1 MLPSGG
7 GPSKVT
13 TENFTAGNIKT
24 GVTIIVKYRGKDLYK
39 VLGTFTN
46 DANATAADILNTK
59 TAYVNGNKVTG
70 SMPNIGAVSQS
81 LAING
86 TYNVPKGYHNGSGR
100 VTQSIPTQGA
110 KTITPNTGD
119 QRVTAGR
126 YLTGD
131 ITVKG
136 DGNLV
141 AGNIKSGISIFGVWG
156 NVVSGRYAVA
166 SVGYGRVLSWE
177 VGDENHPYLQVAGS
191 SGWADSA
198 YGVLGQTGIHG
209 YGFISESA
217 IKWQCTKAGN
227 YTIQP
232 YGQGTM
238 NKQGDQYISS
248 GEWIT
253 MQFAETGDIYWRDTK
268 SGGFCIWYRP

>member
-1 MLPSGG
+1 MPSFMLPSGG

-110 KTITPNTGD
+110 KTITPNTRD

-141 AGNIKSGISIFGVWG
+141 AGNIKSGVSIFGVWG
-156 NVVSGRYAVA
+156 SYTGSVSQACVIMSHQNYDYDDDAQFSITQTSNIVSNVSKSKGVAVFQFNVTARVYCAATFFHYAEEG
-166 SVGYGRVLSWE
+166 SVGTCS
-177 VGDENHPYLQVAGS
+177 
-191 SGWADSA
+191 
-198 YGVLGQTGIHG
+198 I
-209 YGFISESA
+209 
-217 IKWQCTKAGN
+217 GN
-227 YTIQP
+227 QWVNATP
-232 YGQGTM
+232 G
-238 NKQGDQYISS
+238 
-248 GEWIT
+248 
-253 MQFAETGDIYWRDTK
+253 MQFTITTRI
-268 SGGFCIWYRP
+268 GGTEAHGNNKRVIAAVSISY